1 MNVLLLVGIGGLILL
16 IAGRTYPFWIA
27 RIFREDDTNP
37 TPAAA
42 HADGREYVK
51 SPAQVVFAHHF
62 ASIAGAG
69 PIVGPILALIF
80 GWMPAW
86 LWIIIGGIFYGA
98 VHDMTTMFVSVREGG
113 KTIAEISRRTLGP
126 AGFLIFIAFLLLV
139 LTLINAIFLNLS
151 AAALTSL
158 IPFAALELDRDTSV
172 LRAVDYGG
180 GEVAQIG
187 GIATT
192 SVFFITLCAPILGWL
207 IYRRVVRGTAAFGI
221 ASAICLLS
229 ILIGFR
235 FPIAMHAVAEWWFG
249 EADPEITAAR
259 AQNIWRLL
267 LAGYVLISC
276 WIPVWMILQPRD
288 FVNVQILYGGL
299 ILLLTGTIVAGFTG
313 ATISPETAFTIDVG
327 VERLG
332 GVWPFLFITI
342 ACGAISGFHSL
353 VATGTTVKQIG
364 RESDCRRIGYNAML
378 LESFLALLVLAAIA
392 SQFTHT
398 EYLTHVWP
406 EEGAGNPVLAFAI
419 ACGSLFGGLGI
430 PRDIGAVL
438 GILVIEGFLVT
449 TLDTAVRLCRYLFE
463 ELWSGIFKRRTPS
476 ILRWRSTNTFLAIA
490 AMLVLAF
497 SQFYGEIWP
506 VFGSGNQLIG
516 ALALTTVLIWL
527 LQRRRT
533 VWFVAIP
540 AVFMVVTTLSALW
553 TKMWLDYQDHRP
565 ILAFAGAILFVLAL
579 AFVLVAAGR
588 IWITLRE
595 LRAEATRPG
604 EENPR

>member
-1 MNVLLLVGIGGLILL
+1 MNVLLLVGIGGLLLL
-16 IAGRTYPFWIA
+16 IAGRTYPYWIA
-27 RIFREDDTNP
+27 RLFREDDTNP
-37 TPAAA
+37 TPAEA
-42 HADGREYVK
+42 HADGRDYVK
-51 SPAQVVFAHHF
+51 SPSQVVFAHHF

-69 PIVGPILALIF
+69 PIIGPILAFIF

-86 LWIIIGGIFYGA
+86 LWIIVGGIFYGA
-98 VHDMTTMFVSVREGG
+98 VHDMTTMFVSVRESG
-113 KTIAEISRRTLGP
+113 KTIAEISRRTLGQ
-126 AGFLIFIAFLLLV
+126 AGFLIFIAFLILV

-158 IPFAALELDRDTSV
+158 IPFEALELDRDTSV

-207 IYRRVVRGTAAFGI
+207 IYRRVIRGLAAFGI
-221 ASAICLLS
+221 ASVICLLS
-229 ILIGFR
+229 ILIGFQ
-235 FPIAMHAVAEWWFG
+235 FPIAMHAVAEWWFC
-249 EADPEITAAR
+249 EADPDLTGAR
-259 AQNIWRLL
+259 AQNIWRIL

-313 ATISPETAFTIDVG
+313 ATISADTAFTIDVG
-327 VERLG
+327 AERLG
-332 GVWPFLFITI
+332 AVWPFLFITI

-398 EYLTHVWP
+398 DYLTHVWP
-406 EEGAGNPVLAFAI
+406 EEGAGNPVLAFAL
-419 ACGSLFGGLGI
+419 ACGNLFSGLGI

-463 ELWSGIFKRRTPS
+463 ELWNGIFKTRTPA

-497 SQFYGEIWP
+497 SQYYGEIWP

-553 TKMWLDYQDHRP
+553 TKMWLDYQDDRP

-588 IWITLRE
+588 IWATLRE
-595 LRAEATRPG
+595 LREQATRVG
-604 EENPR
+604 EDNP